1 MDCKKVGMLI
11 RSLRLEQN
19 MTQKQLAEKMN
30 ISDKAIS
37 KWERGVGCPDVSL
50 LPELAALLGV
60 SIEKI
65 LGGDLEVNAF
75 TGGNMKQTQY
85 YVCPFC
91 GNLMLSTG
99 KAEISCCGRRLE
111 ALSARKAEAEEKLRV
126 EQVEDEW
133 HISSDHP
140 MQKENYIS
148 FVAFASGGKIQI
160 VKQYPQWNLQVHF
173 PKRERGKLLWYS
185 RDTGLLYQILS

>member
-99 KAEISCCGRRLE
+99 KAEIS
-111 ALSARKAEAEEKLRV
+111 
-126 EQVEDEW
+126 
-133 HISSDHP
+133 
-140 MQKENYIS
+140 
-148 FVAFASGGKIQI
+148 
-160 VKQYPQWNLQVHF
+160 
-173 PKRERGKLLWYS
+173 
-185 RDTGLLYQILS
+185 